1 MAVSQIAWS
10 LNDKQ
15 PLTAGALKCEAEL
28 EDLIYNNIEIIE
40 MFVDTFGFIL
50 KAGDI
55 TMVKMNADDC
65 SLKQSFDI
73 GKRIDLQYN
82 PDFRSWR
89 K

>member
-1 MAVSQIAWS
+1 MCDGIDSKKDEELLYS
-10 LNDKQ
+10 DMLN
-15 PLTAGALKCEAEL
+15 
-28 EDLIYNNIEIIE
+28 NNIEIIE